1 MWKMSMA
8 FLPFLIC
15 TFPALSEELTKDEQA
30 VWDLEVA
37 YWEYVK
43 SNDIPGYQSLWDES
57 VVAWPGFS
65 RTPIMGKEN
74 VHEWFQPYH
83 EDLSKSF
90 DCELTLGAVRSFGN
104 VVAAHYLVRIF
115 LRSAETGEVL
125 GDDQAARVTH
135 TWQRRGDTWK
145 IVTGMSGS
153 LISEGEGQ

>member
-8 FLPFLIC
+8 FLAFLIY
-15 TFPALSEELTKDEQA
+15 TSPVLSEELTKDEQA

-43 SNDIPGYQSLWDES
+43 SNDIHGYQALWDTD
-57 VVAWPGFS
+57 VVAWPSFS
-65 RTPIMGKEN
+65 RTPMTGKEN

-90 DCELTLGAVRSFGN
+90 DCELTLEAVRSFGN
-104 VVAAHYLVRIF
+104 VVATHYLVRIF
-115 LRSAETGEVL
+115 LRSAETGEVMAN
-125 GDDQAARVTH
+125 DQIARVTH
-135 TWQRRGDTWK
+135 TWQRRGDTWQ

-153 LISEGEGQ
+153 LIGEGEE